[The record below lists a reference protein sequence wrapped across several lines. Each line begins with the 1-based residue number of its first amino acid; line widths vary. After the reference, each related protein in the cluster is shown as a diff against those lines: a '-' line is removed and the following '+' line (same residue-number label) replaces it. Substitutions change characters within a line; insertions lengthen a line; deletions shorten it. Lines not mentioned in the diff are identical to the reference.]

1 MSGHDR
7 SAWFD
12 RFASSCARLAGHAGV
27 FVTAFA
33 VVLLWAISG
42 PVFGFSNTWQLVIN
56 TATTVLTF
64 LMVFVIQ
71 NTLNRDSMALHVK
84 LDELL
89 RVSNEARNALI
100 GAEQLP
106 EKEIQELER
115 SEEQEAAAAHPNGS
129 ATNGSARG
137 NIPRA
142 DP

>member
-1 MSGHDR
+1 
-7 SAWFD
+7 
-12 RFASSCARLAGHAGV
+12 V
-27 FVTAFA
+27 FVTAFL
-33 VVLLWAISG
+33 VVLVWAISG
-42 PVFGFSNTWQLVIN
+42 PVFGFSDTWQLVIN

-71 NTLNRDSMALHVK
+71 NTLNRDTMALHVK

-115 SEEQEAAAAHPNGS
+115 SEEQEAAAAHS
-129 ATNGSARG
+129 NGSARG
-137 NIPRA
+137 NIPHA